1 MYLNVLN
8 WISIFQQK
16 LPDVLDREYIQ
27 QARQRVLKE
36 LTVVSKKVF
45 QLILE
50 KQSSYTG
57 EIQRVREIED
67 ELETAL
73 YTCQASRAD
82 LSIAKSQFTTKSL
95 GILANYRRKQA
106 AGVLLNSLRTIDTLV
121 SFLILKI
128 CKLSSNKIM
137 CYRV

>member
-1 MYLNVLN
+1 M
-8 WISIFQQK
+8 
-16 LPDVLDREYIQ
+16 DREYIQ

-121 SFLILKI
+121 SFQTTYQLPN
-128 CKLSSNKIM
+128 NKIM
-137 CYRV
+137 YIEIFN